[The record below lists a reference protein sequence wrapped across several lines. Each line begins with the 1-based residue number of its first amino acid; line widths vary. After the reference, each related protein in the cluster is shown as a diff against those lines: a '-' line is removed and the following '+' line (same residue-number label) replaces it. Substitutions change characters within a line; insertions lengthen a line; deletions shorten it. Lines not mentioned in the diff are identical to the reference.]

1 MGLFF
6 FNVTALA
13 LLCGL
18 EAVPAAL
25 YPRRR
30 YLNRKA
36 LLALGFSYLCFLA
49 MFRGAA
55 CGNDTENYREF
66 FQKVVTQRD
75 LWYAVQHTSF
85 EPLFTALTFLLSRL
99 TRDPQ
104 ILFVVTALFSFA
116 VSGRFFAR
124 YSQAPCFSLY
134 LFFTLQIFDFYIS
147 GIRQAIA
154 IAVLLLAY
162 EALDKGHNVR
172 SLLLI
177 LLAGLFH
184 RTAWLWFPVFFL
196 LRIRRRRTFVWVT
209 GLSGMVCLV
218 GARYLVRVIAAIVP
232 RYQLYFGSSYL
243 QSGAKLSLMLYFLVF
258 GLMLLVGELLRGQG
272 GCFRSGRA
280 GLPAVVPFA
289 AGMHSGLY
297 GPDFQPVPPVFSAES
312 VRLFCQSPAS
322 HAGPHPAAAA
332 AGLSAGLCGL
342 RLHHPSAPH
351 PGVVYHLSLCVLL
364 VPLTRQGKRFI

>member
-66 FQKVVTQRD
+66 FQEVVTQRG

-124 YSQAPCFSLY
+124 YSRAPCFSLY

-258 GLMLLVGELLRGQG
+258 GLMLLAGELLRGQG
-272 GCFRSGRA
+272 DVSVQGERDFRLSSLLLLVCILGYTAPIFSRF
-280 GLPAVVPFA
+280 LQYFQLNLCVYFA
-289 AGMHSGLY
+289 N
-297 GPDFQPVPPVFSAES
+297 
-312 VRLFCQSPAS
+312 
-322 HAGPHPAAAA
+322 
-332 AGLSAGLCGL
+332 
-342 RLHHPSAPH
+342 RLHRMPDRTRRLLLPVCLLAFA
-351 PGVVYHLSLCVLL
+351 VYDCTIHLLRTPEWYTTYPFVFCWS
-364 VPLTRQGKRFI
+364 P

>member
-218 GARYLVRVIAAIVP
+218 GARYQVRVIAAIVP

-272 GCFRSGRA
+272 DVSVQGERDFRLSSLLLLVCILGYTAPIFSRF
-280 GLPAVVPFA
+280 LQYFQLNLCVYFA
-289 AGMHSGLY
+289 N
-297 GPDFQPVPPVFSAES
+297 
-312 VRLFCQSPAS
+312 
-322 HAGPHPAAAA
+322 
-332 AGLSAGLCGL
+332 
-342 RLHHPSAPH
+342 RLHRMPDRTRRLLLPVCLLAFA
-351 PGVVYHLSLCVLL
+351 VYDCTIHLLRTPEWYTTYPFVFCWS
-364 VPLTRQGKRFI
+364 P

>member
-232 RYQLYFGSSYL
+232 RYQLYFGTGGRAA
-243 QSGAKLSLMLYFLVF
+243 SGP
-258 GLMLLVGELLRGQG
+258 G